1 MHDSPGETG
10 SHFPS
15 APLAANGAV
24 VCGSCVDSRHTQL
37 IALFID
43 YAEAA
48 KQTYTYTKKR

>member
-48 KQTYTYTKKR
+48 KQTYTYTKK